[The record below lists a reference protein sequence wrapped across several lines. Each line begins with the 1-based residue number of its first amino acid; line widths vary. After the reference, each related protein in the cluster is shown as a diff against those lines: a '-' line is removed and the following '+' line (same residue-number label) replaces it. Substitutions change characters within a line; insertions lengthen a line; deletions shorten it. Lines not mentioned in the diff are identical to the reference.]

1 MPSFVAISSE
11 NALSEQEI
19 ARYQEAALRRAL
31 YVPASVKTYLHSSHR
46 ALVIELCAF
55 EPSSVA
61 TGPDESV
68 ETLHLFEGNA
78 WTMNS
83 HRYLRTED
91 LADDATD
98 PQDINGSF
106 FWLRVDQRGVIAVD
120 FDPLL
125 SIPLFCATKGSISVI
140 SDRMSACA
148 AIVEA
153 SEFDQMFSSWISSIG
168 FAVGE
173 NTPYTQVRRATV
185 GSSIRAVKGALSF
198 TQSTDLWGHRDHL
211 PLAERITRY
220 KQGAVK
226 ALELAM
232 AGQRLRVG
240 LTGGKDSRLL
250 LALLMEADLH
260 HKVDFFVFDYASDKG
275 GTADA
280 IVARNICERFGINI
294 EIQPR
299 TAATAEAPSFDTL
312 LTNLRKHTFV
322 SDGLAGGWDRVSSAK
337 QPSKQISIIGLYGE
351 VLKHF
356 FKGSAPVA
364 EEYSLETTILTYDP
378 FGAFKEET
386 KQKLSD
392 HLEGQMKFFSPPKAN
407 SRDISD
413 VFYCTQRL
421 PNWAAYHNSCQRFW
435 RRGIAP
441 LYNREILSL
450 PFCVPYTDRRD
461 TWLHFEIINQISPD
475 LAGMAFALDK
485 WSPRFCDS
493 PDPVKN
499 PEGIPKHGGWQHAVV
514 RSDELR
520 KQIAEFVRSGS
531 GSWTSLIS
539 KDVVAG
545 KVENGDLAMQQTIGL
560 LGIMV
565 AEIFEKETLTGP
577 KARFANA

>member
-1 MPSFVAISSE
+1 MPSFVAISSKK
-11 NALSEQEI
+11 ALSEKEI

-31 YVPASVKTYLHSSHR
+31 YVPASVKTYLHSSRR

-55 EPSSVA
+55 EPASVVA
-61 TGPDESV
+61 GPDESV
-68 ETLHLFEGNA
+68 ETLHLFEGYA

-83 HRYLRTED
+83 HRFLRTED
-91 LADDATD
+91 LADGGID

-106 FWLRVDQRGVIAVD
+106 FWLRVDQNGVIAVD

-125 SIPLFCATKGSISVI
+125 SIPLFFATKESISVI

-148 AIVEA
+148 AIVQA

-168 FAVGE
+168 FSVGE

-185 GSSIRAVKGALSF
+185 GSSIRAVGGALSF
-198 TQSTDLWGHRDHL
+198 TQSTDLWGHHANL
-211 PLAERITRY
+211 PLVERITRY
-220 KQGAVK
+220 KQSAVK
-226 ALELAM
+226 ALELAVKD
-232 AGQRLRVG
+232 QRLRVG

-260 HKVDFFVFDYASDKG
+260 HKVDFFVFDFASDKG
-275 GTADA
+275 GAADA
-280 IVARNICERFGINI
+280 IVARNISERFGLNI
-294 EIQPR
+294 DIQPR
-299 TAATAEAPSFDTL
+299 TTATTEAPSFDAL
-312 LTNLRKHTFV
+312 LTNLRTHTFV

-337 QPSKQISIIGLYGE
+337 QPSKQISINGLYGE

-356 FKGSAPVA
+356 FKGSAPV
-364 EEYSLETTILTYDP
+364 EEGYSLETTILSYDP
-378 FGAFKEET
+378 FSAFKEET
-386 KQKLSD
+386 KQNLSD
-392 HLEGQMKFFSPPKAN
+392 HLKGQMEFFSPAKAN

-421 PNWAAYHNSCQRFW
+421 PNWAAYHFSCQRFW
-435 RRGIAP
+435 RREVAP

-450 PFCVPYTDRRD
+450 PFCVPYTDRKD
-461 TWLHFEIINQISPD
+461 TWLHFEIINQISQD
-475 LAGMAFALDK
+475 LAGMAFALDN
-485 WSPRFCDS
+485 WSPRFCKS

-499 PEGIPKHGGWQHAVV
+499 PEGVPKHGGWQYAVV
-514 RSDELR
+514 HSDELR
-520 KQIAEFVRSGS
+520 KQIAEFVQSGS

-539 KDVVAG
+539 KDVIAD
-545 KVENGDLAMQQTIGL
+545 KVENGDLTMQQIVSL

-577 KARFANA
+577 KARFPNA